1 MGDATLHE
9 LAELVRSG
17 GSLPD
22 DAVRARLSAETQV
35 ALCAAKGVIAGN
47 HMDWRLGFARRIV
60 ELCAV
65 LAASEVLRLDAEATL
80 AAVRAYATAERPSIP
95 KCLDPGHDD
104 RWCSHC
110 DSMMDGVG
118 HAQARVLRILDV
130 EAPDA

>member
-1 MGDATLHE
+1 MSDATLHE
-9 LAELVRSG
+9 LAELIRSG

-22 DAVRARLSAETQV
+22 DAVARYLPERQVGVWGAQQEQRPDGSIPTWYSPLLCGVLRA
-35 ALCAAKGVIAGN
+35 
-47 HMDWRLGFARRIV
+47 
-60 ELCAV
+60 

-80 AAVRAYATAERPSIP
+80 AAVRAWATEERPSIP

-110 DSMMDGVG
+110 DSMLDGVG

>member
-1 MGDATLHE
+1 MSDATLHE

-22 DAVRARLSAETQV
+22 DAVAGYLPGRLALEVCEHQSFPRSPREPDCVCMCLVCQACRA
-35 ALCAAKGVIAGN
+35 
-47 HMDWRLGFARRIV
+47 
-60 ELCAV
+60 

-80 AAVRAYATAERPSIP
+80 AAVRAYATEERPSIP

-110 DSMMDGVG
+110 DSMLDGVG
-118 HAQARVLRILDV
+118 HAQASISRILDG